1 MKTTKRFLALALAV
15 MTMLSLTI
23 PVSAAAWKQD
33 NTGWWYQEDN
43 GSYPANTWKW
53 IDGNNDGVAECYYFD
68 GNGYMLTN
76 TTAPDGYQVNA
87 SGAWVVNGVV
97 QTQAAGSAGNVA
109 HSGNYDPAH
118 PLAGMVDAWNLRL
131 SNDTYSLNYVCSRN
145 VQAML
150 TGQMDQ
156 YFAPPVGDYVDARGN
171 HIYTTQEEYD
181 SARTTEQALY
191 NWFCNWLNSMDFQNM
206 SEMERAQE
214 IKKVLEVRGYDTEWE
229 NSNRQNLSRDDYY
242 AVLINNKGV
251 CSEYASTALAL
262 AKALGLKGVSN
273 GSGNHVNYFIQVDG
287 QPYIGSNQVFFLER
301 PTNTRVYFN

>member
-1 MKTTKRFLALALAV
+1 MKKQVVILGLAV
-15 MTMLSLTI
+15 VLATSTGI
-23 PVSAAAWKQD
+23 PAFAE
-33 NTGWWYQEDN
+33 TGTAMEQTEVHHN
-43 GSYPANTWKW
+43 
-53 IDGNNDGVAECYYFD
+53 E
-68 GNGYMLTN
+68 GY
-76 TTAPDGYQVNA
+76 D
-87 SGAWVVNGVV
+87 SE
-97 QTQAAGSAGNVA
+97 
-109 HSGNYDPAH
+109 H
-118 PLAGMVDAWNLRL
+118 PLSSMIDSWDLRL
-131 SNDTYSLNYVCSRN
+131 SKDTYSLNYVCSWN

-156 YFAPPVGDYVDARGN
+156 YFAPPVGEYIDARGN
-171 HIYTTQEEYD
+171 HIYITQEEYD
-181 SARTTEQALY
+181 SARNTEQALY

-287 QPYIGSNQVFFLER
+287 QPYIGSNQVLFLER
-301 PTNTRVYFN
+301 PTNTRVYFSE